1 MILETTHSILG
12 QQIKC
17 TLDDGRIVT
26 GTFVCLDR
34 LYVSMSSRIH
44 LKTSLLKRSS
54 LSISFRFISF
64 LLLLNLCLL
73 SSPMFQFFFLFVY
86 RRKNLIL
93 TNVVE
98 ERHVNKSHYTK
109 NTTTTDDDDNDNKNN
124 IILARR
130 NLSQAMIPGFR
141 LRKVEIDKSIL
152 IKNNITIPMTAL

>member
-1 MILETTHSILG
+1 M
-12 QQIKC
+12 
-17 TLDDGRIVT
+17 
-26 GTFVCLDR
+26 
-34 LYVSMSSRIH
+34 
-44 LKTSLLKRSS
+44 
-54 LSISFRFISF
+54 
-64 LLLLNLCLL
+64 
-73 SSPMFQFFFLFVY
+73 
-86 RRKNLIL
+86 IL

-109 NTTTTDDDDNDNKNN
+109 ITTDDDNKNN